1 MTDAVHTVE
10 EVARTSYGRLVAY
23 LAARS
28 RDLAAAEDAL
38 GDAFL
43 AALDQWP
50 RDGVPQKPEAWLLTA
65 ARRRMIDATRR
76 SATAD
81 AAVPALELAA
91 LDAQRAADEVRDFPD
106 ERLGLLFC
114 CAHPAIDEA
123 ARTPLM
129 LQTVLG
135 LDGARI
141 AGAFLVAPATMSQR
155 LVRAKTKIRDAGVPF
170 DIPSAR
176 DLPERVQAVMEAIYA
191 AYGTA
196 WDDAF
201 GADAKR
207 RGLAEE
213 AIWLARVLTETMP
226 QNAEAHGLLALMLF
240 CESRRAARRSPSG
253 AFVPLAEQD
262 VALWSAPMIAEA
274 ERALRTAS
282 ALTAPGRFQ
291 IEAAI
296 QSVHAQRLLGAPV
309 QWDAVAMFYG
319 SLVAIA
325 PTAGAHVGMAAALGE
340 AHGPDVGLTV
350 LGGLSEADIGHYQP
364 YWAVRGHLLA
374 HAGRAPEARFAYGRA
389 IELSDDVAV
398 QAFLRARAASLSPG
412 DGDG

>member
-1 MTDAVHTVE
+1 MDVGQTVE
-10 EVARTSYGRLVAY
+10 QVVRNSYGRLVAY

-38 GDAFL
+38 GDALL
-43 AALDQWP
+43 AALAQWP

-65 ARRRMIDATRR
+65 ARRRLVDARR
-76 SATAD
+76 RGTTAT
-81 AAVPALELAA
+81 AAVPALEIAA
-91 LDAQRAADEVRDFPD
+91 RDAQREANTVGDFPD

-135 LDGARI
+135 LDAARI
-141 AGAFLVAPATMSQR
+141 AGAVLVAPATMSQR

-170 DIPSAR
+170 DLPSAR

-201 GADAKR
+201 GSDAKR

-213 AIWLARVLTETMP
+213 AIWLARVLTDTMP
-226 QNAEAHGLLALMLF
+226 ENAEAHGLLALMLF
-240 CESRRAARRSPSG
+240 CESRRAARRSSLG
-253 AFVPLAEQD
+253 AFVPLDQQE
-262 VALWSAPMIAEA
+262 VSLWSAPMIAEA
-274 ERALRTAS
+274 EGALRTAS
-282 ALTAPGRFQ
+282 ALAAPGRFQ

-296 QSVHAQRLLGAPV
+296 QSVHAQRLFGAPV
-309 QWDAVAMFYG
+309 HWDAIAMFYG

-325 PTAGAHVGMAAALGE
+325 PTVGAFVGMAAALG
-340 AHGPDVGLTV
+340 AARGPDVGLTV
-350 LGGLSEADIGHYQP
+350 LDGMNAADIGSDQP

-374 HAGRAPEARFAYGRA
+374 RSGRTLEARRAYERA
-389 IELSDDVAV
+389 VDLSDDVAV
-398 QAFLRARAASLSPG
+398 KTYLLAQANRVES
-412 DGDG
+412 

>member
-10 EVARTSYGRLVAY
+10 QVARNSYGRLVAY

-43 AALDQWP
+43 AALEQWP
-50 RDGVPQKPEAWLLTA
+50 RDGVPHKPEAWLLAA
-65 ARRRMIDATRR
+65 ARRKMIDAARR
-76 SATAD
+76 TATAD
-81 AAVPALELAA
+81 AAVPSLELAA
-91 LDAQRAADEVRDFPD
+91 LDAQREAEAPRDFPD
-106 ERLGLLFC
+106 ERLGVLFC

-129 LQTVLG
+129 LQAVLG
-135 LDGARI
+135 LDAARI
-141 AGAFLVAPATMSQR
+141 ASAFLVPAPTMSQR

-170 DIPSAR
+170 DVPSAR
-176 DLPERVQAVMEAIYA
+176 ELPERVEAVMTAIYA

-213 AIWLARVLTETMP
+213 AIWLARVLTVTMP
-226 QNAEAHGLLALMLF
+226 EHAEAHGLLALMLF
-240 CESRRAARRSPSG
+240 CESRRAARRSPTG

-262 VALWSAPMIAEA
+262 VSLWSVSMIAEA
-274 ERALRTAS
+274 EDALRTAS

-291 IEAAI
+291 FEAAI
-296 QSVHAQRLLGAPV
+296 QSVHAQRVFGAPV
-309 QWDAVAMFYG
+309 RWDAIAMFYG
-319 SLVAIA
+319 SLVSIA
-325 PTAGAHVGMAAALGE
+325 PTIGAYVGMAAALGE
-340 AHGPDVGLTV
+340 AHAPDVGLTV
-350 LGGLSEADIGHYQP
+350 LGGLSDADVASYQP
-364 YWAVRGHLLA
+364 YWAVRAHLLA
-374 HAGRAPEARFAYGRA
+374 NAGRGEEARVAYDRA
-389 IELSDDVAV
+389 IRLSDEAAV
-398 QAFLRARAASLSPG
+398 QEFLLAKARALR
-412 DGDG
+412 

>member
-1 MTDAVHTVE
+1 MTDAVQTVE
-10 EVARTSYGRLVAY
+10 QVARNSYGRLVAF

-43 AALDQWP
+43 AALEQWP
-50 RDGVPQKPEAWLLTA
+50 RDGVPRKPEAWLITA

-81 AAVPALELAA
+81 AAFPSLEVAA
-91 LDAQRAADEVRDFPD
+91 LDAQREADAVRDFPD

-114 CAHPAIDEA
+114 CAHPAIDVA

-135 LDGARI
+135 LDAARI
-141 AGAFLVAPATMSQR
+141 AGAFLVAPAAMSQR

-170 DIPSAR
+170 DVPSAR
-176 DLPERVQAVMEAIYA
+176 ELPERVEAVMEAIYA

-201 GADAKR
+201 GTDAKR

-226 QNAEAHGLLALMLF
+226 GNAEAHGLLALMLF
-240 CESRRAARRSPSG
+240 CESRRAARRSWSG
-253 AFVPLAEQD
+253 AFVPLDKQD
-262 VALWSAPMIAEA
+262 VTLWSEPMIAEA

-291 IEAAI
+291 LEAAI
-296 QSVHAQRLLGAPV
+296 QSVHAQRLFGAPV
-309 QWDAVAMFYG
+309 RWDAIAMFYG

-325 PTAGAHVGMAAALGE
+325 PTVGAYVGMAAALGE
-340 AHGPDVGLTV
+340 ARGPDIGLTV
-350 LGGLSEADIGHYQP
+350 LDGLNDADIADYQP

-374 HAGRAPEARFAYGRA
+374 HAGRAPEARVAYERA
-389 IELSDDVAV
+389 IHLSDEVAV
-398 QAFLRARAASLSPG
+398 RRFLLARAASVSH
-412 DGDG
+412 